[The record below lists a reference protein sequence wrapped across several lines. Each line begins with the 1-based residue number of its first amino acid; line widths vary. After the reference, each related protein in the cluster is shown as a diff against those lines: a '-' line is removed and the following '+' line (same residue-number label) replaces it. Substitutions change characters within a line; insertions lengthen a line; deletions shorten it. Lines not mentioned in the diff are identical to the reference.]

1 MVTVYPYTDNCR
13 GLTLY
18 SDMRSCLFGVKQLA
32 FLIQFDVVECFEQ
45 VIDSLTVQNW
55 IDVNRRE
62 G

>member
-13 GLTLY
+13 DLTLY

-55 IDVNRRE
+55 IDVNRRV

>member
-1 MVTVYPYTDNCR
+1 MVTVYPYTENCR
-13 GLTLY
+13 DLTQY

-32 FLIQFDVVECFEQ
+32 FLIQFDVVECFEH